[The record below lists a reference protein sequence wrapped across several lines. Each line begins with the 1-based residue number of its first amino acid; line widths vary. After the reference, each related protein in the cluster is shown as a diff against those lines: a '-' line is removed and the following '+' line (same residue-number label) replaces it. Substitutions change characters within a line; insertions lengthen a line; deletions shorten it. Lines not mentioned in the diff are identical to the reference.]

1 MADLEPMP
9 GGELLKRYRIG
20 AGLTQEELAERAGL
34 SARAIRALESGA
46 HRTPR
51 RDTLNL
57 LATALALSS
66 TDRNRLE
73 LSMRQRSRPSASTSA
88 SVTPTRPQPPLVGR
102 QRERERIARFL
113 GDASDTPLL
122 LVAGQPGIGKTR
134 LLEEAARQAQALG
147 WPILKAGCHRR
158 SAQQPYSP
166 FVEALT
172 RFLSTRSDA
181 QRRLDAQGCAWL
193 VRLLPELSQTT
204 LAPSLAWTL
213 SPEQERRL
221 MFAAVARLLANI
233 SGDTGALL
241 LLDDLHWAGVDALD
255 LLGSLLREPHSVPIR
270 VIAAYRDTD
279 VAAGDPLPM
288 LLGDL
293 AREELA
299 VSVPLAPLDH
309 ANATQLLAALL
320 SDAPD
325 SLGDAESRLLS
336 RAGGVPFYL
345 VSCAQEARV
354 SAQTAS
360 GERPFTVPWSAA
372 ESIRQRAI
380 LLGGPARDILT
391 LAAVAEHALPRAA
404 LLSGASA
411 LGHDEQT
418 ILSAL
423 EETIHARLMI
433 ETAGGAY
440 RMTHD
445 LIWETLAFDLTGAR
459 RAALHRAIADALE
472 RLPPTQRRDEEL
484 AWHFSQGDALARAL
498 PYAIQAGDHAE
509 ATYANH
515 EAAAHYTTA
524 ATWAQ
529 TLGDQA
535 GEGAALEK
543 FAQVAYRMARYN
555 EAFDAL
561 TRAASI
567 YRASHQWE
575 RLIWATTEQIRMAD
589 PLHTL
594 EAALAQVYTLVAEL
608 TAAADGGDHAPIAE
622 PLGSVALT
630 TDQLLARI
638 ERIATLVSPGA
649 VARLLLC
656 LTSRLLFSGRY
667 AETLTPS
674 EQTIHYAHLARNLR
688 VESLAYAFRSEAQL
702 AQGLVEEASE
712 SAELGRQCGM
722 ESGDLEAVYV
732 ALEARVNIH
741 ETQAEPAQAIA
752 TLREMQEIC
761 RRFGDTTYLGD
772 TSAALAAYSFL
783 VGVWDDARHYLAD
796 ASGAKRYNEFHR
808 WRSPESIL
816 AALDLAQQ
824 SPSAGE
830 RTGAQDIAAGHIW
843 IWTLTG
849 LAERDILSGRAD
861 VAVGRL
867 RQIIAQSQDNPGSAC
882 YLLAPLA
889 WAQLVSGQRDDAVA
903 TLALAR
909 DTAAR
914 LRNRMAL
921 VDIER
926 TAAHLAIAEGRWD
939 DARRALDASLALC
952 AAMPYPYAEAKA
964 RLLAGDIE
972 ANAQQ
977 PQQAR
982 AHYEQALAICVRLS
996 ERLYRARIE
1005 EALRRLSGE

>member
-1 MADLEPMP
+1 MADLEPVS
-9 GGELLKRYRIG
+9 GGDLLKRYRIG

-51 RDTLNL
+51 RDTLTL
-57 LATALALSS
+57 LATALNLSAIE
-66 TDRNRLE
+66 RQRLE
-73 LSMRQRSRPSASTSA
+73 LSMRQRSQPASRTTVSVAAPRPLS
-88 SVTPTRPQPPLVGR
+88 PFVGR
-102 QRERERIARFL
+102 QFERERITRFL

-134 LLEEAARQAQALG
+134 LLEEAAGQAQALG
-147 WPILKAGCHRR
+147 LPIFRAGCHRR

-172 RFLSTRSDA
+172 RFLATRSDA
-181 QRRLDAQGCAWL
+181 QRRLDVQGCAWL
-193 VRLLPELSQTT
+193 VRLLPELAQTT

-213 SPEQERRL
+213 APEQERRL
-221 MFAAVARLLANI
+221 MFAAVARFLANV
-233 SGDTGALL
+233 SGPSGALL

-255 LLGSLLREPHSVPIR
+255 LLGALLREPHSAPIR

-299 VSVPLAPLDH
+299 ASVPLAPLDH
-309 ANATQLLAALL
+309 ANATKLLAALL
-320 SDAPD
+320 ADAPE

-380 LLGGPARDILT
+380 LLGRPARDMLT
-391 LAAVAEHALPRAA
+391 LAAVAEHALPHAA
-404 LLSGASA
+404 LLSAASA
-411 LGHDEQT
+411 LGHDER
-418 ILSAL
+418 ISLSAL
-423 EETIHARLMI
+423 DETIHARLMT

-440 RMTHD
+440 RVTHD
-445 LIWETLAFDLTGAR
+445 LIWETLAFDLTSAR
-459 RAALHRAIADALE
+459 RTALHRAIAEALE

-498 PYAIQAGDHAE
+498 PYALQAGDHAE

-515 EAAAHYTTA
+515 EAAAHYITA
-524 ATWAQ
+524 AAWAQ

-543 FAQVAYRMARYN
+543 LAQVAYRMARYE

-567 YRASHQWE
+567 YRARRQWE
-575 RLIWATTEQIRMAD
+575 RLIWATTERIRMAE

-594 EAALAQVYTLVAEL
+594 EAGLAQVYTLVAEL
-608 TAAADGGDHAPIAE
+608 TAAADGRDRPPIAE
-622 PLGSVALT
+622 PLGSVGLT
-630 TDQLLARI
+630 PDQLLARV

-656 LTSRLLFSGRY
+656 LTTRLLFSGRHT
-667 AETLTPS
+667 ETLTPS
-674 EQTIHYAHLARNLR
+674 EQTIHYAHLAGNLR
-688 VESLAYAFRSEAQL
+688 VESLAYAFRSEALL
-702 AQGLVEEASE
+702 AQGMVEEASD
-712 SAELGRQCGM
+712 SAELGRQRGM

-732 ALEARVNIH
+732 ALEARVNIY
-741 ETQAEPAQAIA
+741 ESQAEPALAIA
-752 TLREMQEIC
+752 TLRDMQEVSG
-761 RRFGDTTYLGD
+761 RLGDATYLGD
-772 TSAALAAYSFL
+772 TSTALAAYSFL
-783 VGVWDDARHYLAD
+783 VGAWNDARRYLAD
-796 ASGAKRYNEFHR
+796 ATGAKRHNEFHR

-816 AALDLAQQ
+816 TALDLAQQ
-824 SPSAGE
+824 PSPANE
-830 RTGAQDIAAGHIW
+830 LPDAQDVAVGHVW
-843 IWTLTG
+843 IWTLAG

-861 VAVGRL
+861 VAVTRL
-867 RQIIAQSQDNPGSAC
+867 RQVIAQVEGSRDSAC

-889 WAQLVSGQRDDAVA
+889 WAQLATGQRDEANA

-909 DTAAR
+909 ETAAR

-926 TAAHLAIAEGRWD
+926 IAAHLAIAEGRWD
-939 DARRALDASLALC
+939 DARHALDASLLMC
-952 AAMPYPYAEAKA
+952 AAMPYPYAEVKA
-964 RLLAGDIE
+964 RLLAGDTE
-972 ANAQQ
+972 ANARQ

-982 AHYEQALAICVRLS
+982 THYEQALAICERLG

-1005 EALRRLSGE
+1005 EALRRLTEG